1 MVAIPVPKRIH
12 ILGLVASDL
21 AVGDAGLGLLGAAG
35 CARGETPALV
45 ETVGTHEAA
54 QRRIGRHRLEIRL
67 RLGQRDEIVVM
78 QLDAPALVGGVLR
91 EHRAADGI
99 ADRVL
104 LPSIAAHLAPEHADR
119 IDALSDRTVIP
130 ALDSGEAESHG
141 LARRRMLPRS
151 LCQIGDCRPQ
161 LALLRRRRQQPAD
174 DGKAQ
179 VGPLLVNTLMTLA
192 TSAVRHDGAPRKRDA
207 PKRSTAA
214 VCSRRASSAGV
225 ARPSS
230 SLYCGAS
237 CDGTEEAQ
245 QRDQRLGAITGEALD
260 QRHRKSI
267 VIDRWHE
274 LGTRDPPERRRRE
287 RVAPPV
293 APACDRAA
301 VDAGDIRK
309 PRQTGV
315 GRAVLQDG
323 DQHDDRRDIDA
334 AAEKAQRRWR
344 LPAPAAVDGAA
355 EAEALVVLGAE
366 LATAAP
372 GLALE
377 LGRMQHT
384 VAMPASPGACGV
396 GEIGVEGEE
405 QFADDLCNDDPTD
418 ASNAVLALIHD
429 GKLDEAEA
437 AARALLAQYPDVHDG
452 WDRLG
457 MVHEKR
463 GENRQAADCYRKVVA
478 FLDENLDYSEPA
490 LKDAFVARIA
500 KLDPPAT
507 G

>member
-21 AVGDAGLGLLGAAG
+21 AVGYAGLGLLGAAG

-54 QRRIGRHRLEIRL
+54 QRRIGRHRLEIGL

-78 QLDAPALVGGVLR
+78 QLDAPALVGGILR
-91 EHRAADGI
+91 EHRAADGV

-119 IDALSDRTVIP
+119 IGALSDRTVIP

-141 LARRRMLPRS
+141 LARRWMLPRP

-174 DGKAQ
+174 DSKAQ

-214 VCSRRASSAGV
+214 VCWRRASSAGV

-274 LGTRDPPERRRRE
+274 PGTRDPPERRRRE
-287 RVAPPV
+287 ASRHQWRQRAIVWRSTLATSESRAKRASVAPCFRM
-293 APACDRAA
+293 AISTTIAA
-301 VDAGDIRK
+301 
-309 PRQTGV
+309 T
-315 GRAVLQDG
+315 
-323 DQHDDRRDIDA
+323 
-334 AAEKAQRRWR
+334 
-344 LPAPAAVDGAA
+344 
-355 EAEALVVLGAE
+355 
-366 LATAAP
+366 
-372 GLALE
+372 
-377 LGRMQHT
+377 
-384 VAMPASPGACGV
+384 
-396 GEIGVEGEE
+396 
-405 QFADDLCNDDPTD
+405 
-418 ASNAVLALIHD
+418 
-429 GKLDEAEA
+429 
-437 AARALLAQYPDVHDG
+437 
-452 WDRLG
+452 
-457 MVHEKR
+457 
-463 GENRQAADCYRKVVA
+463 
-478 FLDENLDYSEPA
+478 
-490 LKDAFVARIA
+490 
-500 KLDPPAT
+500 
-507 G
+507 